1 MIRRAC
7 SMVTA
12 IAAAAILAA
21 CSDSGKPAQTAQS
34 TTPAPATPPAAT
46 KALVLYA
53 SHPTEMVDFFIKA
66 FEKEN
71 PGVKVELI
79 TGGTGDLLGRVKA
92 EKDRPQGDLLW
103 GGSSTTGG
111 SAPDLFVKYDAP
123 VLKDIS
129 KELQD
134 PAGYNAP
141 FDAFAM
147 VIVYNKDLVPAAEVP
162 KTWADLADPKWK
174 GKIRFANPTSS
185 SSSYAALVNWKLI
198 GDWPLVEKL
207 AKNMIIDESS
217 SAPFT
222 AVAQGEAPLG
232 VAYEEG
238 AYRVQ
243 KTGKVGIVYPADG
256 VTLLPGGLFL
266 IKGGPNPANAKKF
279 ADFVLSTP
287 QEQALVDNFV
297 GRRPANTTVKF
308 PAGMPAAA
316 DLKVL
321 PYPTDEAKAQQKE
334 WLAKW
339 KEIMIGTR

>member
-1 MIRRAC
+1 MKLAVR
-7 SMVTA
+7 S
-12 IAAAAILAA
+12 IAAVAALSAAAFLAA
-21 CSDSGKPAQTAQS
+21 CSDSG
-34 TTPAPATPPAAT
+34 TPGQAAAT
-46 KALVLYA
+46 KSLVLYA
-53 SHPTEMVDFFIKA
+53 SHPTEMVDTFVKA

-111 SAPDLFVKYDAP
+111 SAPELFVKYDSP
-123 VLKDIS
+123 VMKDIGDAF
-129 KELQD
+129 KD
-134 PAGYNAP
+134 PTGYNAP

-174 GKIRFANPTSS
+174 GKVRFANPASS

-198 GDWPLVEKL
+198 GDWPFIEKL

-256 VTLLPGGLFL
+256 VVVLPGGLFL
-266 IKGGPNPANAKKF
+266 IKGGPNAVNAKKF
-279 ADFVLSTP
+279 ADFVLATP
-287 QEQALVDNFV
+287 QEQVLVDKFA
-297 GRRPANTTVKF
+297 GRRPANTAVKF
-308 PAGMPAAA
+308 PEGMPPVSQ
-316 DLKVL
+316 LKVL
-321 PYPTDEAKAQQKE
+321 AYPTDEAKAQQKD

-339 KEIMIGTR
+339 KEIMIATR

>member
-1 MIRRAC
+1 MSIVRGG
-7 SMVTA
+7 S
-12 IAAAAILAA
+12 IAAFAAAVVLTLAA
-21 CSDSGKPAQTAQS
+21 CSDSGTSSQS
-34 TTPAPATPPAAT
+34 AAT

-53 SHPTEMVDFFIKA
+53 SHPTAMVDHYVKA
-66 FEKEN
+66 FEQAY

-79 TGGTGDLLGRVKA
+79 TGDTGDLLGRVKA
-92 EKDRPQGDLLW
+92 EKDRPRGDVLW

-111 SAPDLFVKYDAP
+111 SAPEFFVKYDSPA
-123 VLKDIS
+123 LKDIA

-134 PAGYNAP
+134 PTGYNAP

-147 VIVYNKDLVPAAEVP
+147 VIVYNKDLVPEAEAP
-162 KTWADLADPKWK
+162 KSWADLGDPRWK
-174 GKIRFANPTSS
+174 GKVRFANPASS

-198 GDWPLVEKL
+198 GDWAMVERL

-222 AVAQGEAPLG
+222 AVAQGEAPVG

-243 KTGKVGIVYPADG
+243 KTGKVNIVYPSDG
-256 VTLLPGGLFL
+256 VVVLPGGLFL
-266 IKGGPNPANAKKF
+266 IKGGPNAVNAKKF

-287 QEQALVDNFV
+287 QQQALVDNFP
-297 GRRPANTTVKF
+297 GRRPASTAVKF
-308 PAGMPAAA
+308 PAGMPSVSQ
-316 DLKVL
+316 LKVL
-321 PYPTDEAKAQQKE
+321 AYPTDEAKAQQKE

-339 KEIMIGTR
+339 KEIMIATR

>member
-1 MIRRAC
+1 MKHALR
-7 SMVTA
+7 SV
-12 IAAAAILAA
+12 AAAAAALALLAA
-21 CSDSGKPAQTAQS
+21 CSDSGGPSK
-34 TTPAPATPPAAT
+34 PAAT
-46 KALVLYA
+46 NALVLYA
-53 SHPTEMVDFFIKA
+53 SHPTEMVDTFVKA

-92 EKDRPQGDLLW
+92 EKDRPRGDVLW

-111 SAPDLFVKYDAP
+111 SAPEFFVKYDAP

-129 KELQD
+129 KELHD

-174 GKIRFANPTSS
+174 GKVRFANPSSS
-185 SSSYAALVNWKLI
+185 SSSYAAMINWKLI
-198 GDWPLVEKL
+198 GDWALIESL
-207 AKNMIIDESS
+207 AKNMIIDDSS

-243 KTGKVGIVYPADG
+243 KTGKVGIVYPSDG
-256 VTLLPGGLFL
+256 VIVQPGGLFL
-266 IKGGPNPANAKKF
+266 IKDGPNAVNARKF
-279 ADFVLSTP
+279 ADFVLATP
-287 QEQALVDNFV
+287 QQQVLVDRFT
-297 GRRPANTTVKF
+297 GRRPANTTVKY
-308 PAGMPAAA
+308 PEGMPAVSQ
-316 DLKVL
+316 LKVL
-321 PYPTDEAKAQQKE
+321 PYPIDDAKKNQKE
-334 WLAKW
+334 WLARW
-339 KEIMIGTR
+339 KEIMIATR

>member
-1 MIRRAC
+1 MFMSRFG
-7 SMVTA
+7 A
-12 IAAAAILAA
+12 IAAFAAVTTLAA
-21 CSDSGKPAQTAQS
+21 WAGNAASQ
-34 TTPAPATPPAAT
+34 PAAT
-46 KALVLYA
+46 KGLVLYA
-53 SHPTEMVDFFIKA
+53 SHPTAMVDFYVKA
-66 FEKEN
+66 FEQHN

-92 EKDRPQGDLLW
+92 EKDRPRGDVLW

-111 SAPDLFVKYDAP
+111 SAPEFFVKYDAP

-129 KELQD
+129 KELHD

-174 GKIRFANPTSS
+174 GKVRFANPSSS
-185 SSSYAALVNWKLI
+185 SSSYAAMINWKLI
-198 GDWPLVEKL
+198 GDWALIESL
-207 AKNMIIDESS
+207 AKNMIIDDSS

-243 KTGKVGIVYPADG
+243 KTGKVGIVYPSDG
-256 VTLLPGGLFL
+256 VIVQPGGLFL
-266 IKGGPNPANAKKF
+266 IKDGPNAVNARKF
-279 ADFVLSTP
+279 ADFVLATP
-287 QEQALVDNFV
+287 QQQVLVDRFT
-297 GRRPANTTVKF
+297 GRRPANTTVKY
-308 PAGMPAAA
+308 PEGMPAVSQ
-316 DLKVL
+316 LKVL
-321 PYPTDEAKAQQKE
+321 PYPIDDAKKNQKE
-334 WLAKW
+334 WLARW
-339 KEIMIGTR
+339 KEIMIATR

>member
-1 MIRRAC
+1 MMPRFR
-7 SMVTA
+7 SMAA
-12 IAAAAILAA
+12 IAAVAITALVAA
-21 CSDSGKPAQTAQS
+21 CSDSGTPSKPAAS
-34 TTPAPATPPAAT
+34 N
-46 KALVLYA
+46 ALVLYA
-53 SHPTEMVDFFIKA
+53 SHPTEMVDYFVKA

-111 SAPDLFVKYDAP
+111 SAPELFVKYDSPAM
-123 VLKDIS
+123 KDIG
-129 KELQD
+129 KEFQD
-134 PAGYNAP
+134 PSGYNAP

-147 VIVYNKDLVPAAEVP
+147 VIVYNKELVPEAEVP
-162 KTWADLADPKWK
+162 KSWADLADPKWK
-174 GKIRFANPTSS
+174 GKVRFANPTSS

-198 GDWPLVEKL
+198 GDWAMIEKL

-238 AYRVQ
+238 AYRVK
-243 KTGKVGIVYPADG
+243 KTGKVGIVYPSDG
-256 VTLLPGGLFL
+256 VVVLPGGLFL
-266 IKGGPNPANAKKF
+266 IKGGPNAVNAKKF

-287 QEQALVDNFV
+287 QEQALVDRFA
-297 GRRPANTTVKF
+297 GRRPANTAVKF
-308 PAGMPAAA
+308 PEGMPPVSQ
-316 DLKVL
+316 LKVL
-321 PYPTDEAKAQQKE
+321 PYPTDEAKAKQKE

-339 KEIMIGTR
+339 KEIMIATR